1 MEFCT
6 RFLGLELDGP
16 LILGASPLAA
26 DLDAARRAQDAG
38 ASAIVMSSLFEEQA
52 PGARSSGFYPADRAQ
67 FDFGPVEYLEQLR
80 RLKAALRI
88 PVIGS
93 LNGTTNGGW
102 LKFAAQMDQAGAD
115 ALELNIYRV
124 NTDFERS
131 ASSLEDEAVEMLRQ
145 VVAQTSIPV
154 AVKLSPYYTSLPH
167 FAARLIDAGAQ
178 GLVLFNRFYQPD
190 IDTTRREV
198 APEISYSTSLELSLR
213 LRWLAILSAKL
224 EASLSVTG
232 GVHNADDA
240 LKAVL
245 TGADTVQLVSEI
257 LQHGFVRFSKI
268 RSQMSEW
275 LLQRGYHSLAQVRD
289 TLNLAHSPSPFEFER
304 ANYLHV
310 LHSYPN
316 VREWG
321 VR

>member
-1 MEFCT
+1 MDLST
-6 RFLGLELDGP
+6 RYLNLELEGP

-38 ASAIVMSSLFEEQA
+38 ASALVMSSLFEEQA
-52 PGARSSGFYPADRAQ
+52 PGGPAPGFYPADRKQ
-67 FDFGPVEYLEQLR
+67 FDFGPVEYLEQVR
-80 RLKAALRI
+80 RLKDALRI

-93 LNGTTNGGW
+93 LNGTSHGSW
-102 LKFAAQMDQAGAD
+102 LKFASQIDQAGAD

-124 NTDFERS
+124 CTDLDRS
-131 ASSLEDEAVEMLRQ
+131 ASSIEDEAVEMVRC
-145 VVAQTSIPV
+145 VTGETAIPV
-154 AVKLSPYYTSLPH
+154 AVKLSPYYTALPH
-167 FAARLIDAGAQ
+167 FAARLIDAGAK

-190 IDTTRREV
+190 IDTARREV
-198 APEISYSTSLELSLR
+198 APELEYSTSLELSLR
-213 LRWLAILSAKL
+213 LRWLAILSPKL
-224 EASLSVTG
+224 EASLAVSG

-240 LKAVL
+240 LKAIL
-245 TGADTVQLVSEI
+245 TGADGVQLVSEI

-275 LLQRGYHSLAQVRD
+275 LEQRGYHSLAQLRD
-289 TLNLAHSPSPFEFER
+289 SLNLADSPSPSEFER
-304 ANYLHV
+304 VNYLHI